1 MRILIQVL
9 ISITIVII
17 LPRIKFSIQLRKK
30 RRNINVKSILKRK
43 KFLRNIERTF
53 CKAIMIS
60 SRRKIH
66 LWIFRITHGNFK
78 DRNYI
83 QDICQNW
90 QKLCMVKWITL
101 WKWQKILMVI
111 LLKILIPLISEN
123 QWQYIYCLFMVLE
136 MTNLIMETLT
146 RFCWFLISNT
156 LRKLGVLLK
165 V

>member
-1 MRILIQVL
+1 MISKMILILKKWRKQLISSNVSMKIKMMTTKKILKRKKMRILIQVL

-83 QDICQNW
+83 QDICQN
-90 QKLCMVKWITL
+90 
-101 WKWQKILMVI
+101 
-111 LLKILIPLISEN
+111 
-123 QWQYIYCLFMVLE
+123 
-136 MTNLIMETLT
+136 
-146 RFCWFLISNT
+146 
-156 LRKLGVLLK
+156 
-165 V
+165 